1 MNRTI
6 KFRGKCVDTEQW
18 LFGNL
23 LNVYVTNDVSNDP
36 LPVFAIQTDGNS
48 YSKVRN
54 HIVDPSTVGQF
65 TGLLAKDGKE
75 IYEGDFIIAANG
87 NKHVIVFGEWKYP
100 SHIDTDEF
108 VDHGIGFNIK
118 GIEPFGSCV
127 MGNGSLYEV
136 IGNIH
141 DNPELLK

>member
-54 HIVDPSTVGQF
+54 HIVDPLHSRTIHR
-65 TGLLAKDGKE
+65 T
-75 IYEGDFIIAANG
+75 
-87 NKHVIVFGEWKYP
+87 
-100 SHIDTDEF
+100 
-108 VDHGIGFNIK
+108 IG
-118 GIEPFGSCV
+118 
-127 MGNGSLYEV
+127 
-136 IGNIH
+136 
-141 DNPELLK
+141 